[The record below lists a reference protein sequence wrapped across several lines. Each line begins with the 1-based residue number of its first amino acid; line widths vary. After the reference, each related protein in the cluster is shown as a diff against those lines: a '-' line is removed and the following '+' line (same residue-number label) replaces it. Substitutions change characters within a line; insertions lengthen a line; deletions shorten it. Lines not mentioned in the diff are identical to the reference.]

1 MALPDY
7 LKETGKDLARQ
18 MTASYSAPLDTST
31 FMGPQFIAGQDK
43 AQTDAYNLATAGVG
57 SYQPYLQAATAAQ
70 QQAAGTVGGLG
81 ALTGPMTGQQL
92 TDYTSPYQGQ
102 VIDETLRQY
111 NLSRQSGMQDIKD
124 AAVASG
130 NFGGGREGAMLGQYQ
145 GDTLA
150 NRAGIRS
157 GLLQQGYMDAQNRRA
172 QDFTN
177 QQQIA
182 NMQAGLGQAQMG
194 LSDFGRKGM
203 GADIQALGN
212 LGSMQQGYNQALLNA
227 QQQQLQSQA
236 YEPYGRLSQ
245 YASGIT
251 GLAGGMASPQY
262 QDPGPTNPWQTA
274 LSTTMGLGGLY
285 GKIFG

>member
-1 MALPDY
+1 
-7 LKETGKDLARQ
+7 
-18 MTASYSAPLDTST
+18 
-31 FMGPQFIAGQDK
+31 
-43 AQTDAYNLATAGVG
+43 
-57 SYQPYLQAATAAQ
+57 
-70 QQAAGTVGGLG
+70 
-81 ALTGPMTGQQL
+81 
-92 TDYTSPYQGQ
+92 
-102 VIDETLRQY
+102 
-111 NLSRQSGMQDIKD
+111 
-124 AAVASG
+124 
-130 NFGGGREGAMLGQYQ
+130 MLGQYQ

-227 QQQQLQSQA
+227 QQQQLQAQA
-236 YEPYGRLSQ
+236 HEPYGRLNQ
-245 YASGIT
+245 YAAGIT

-262 QDPGPTNPWQTA
+262 QEQQAPNPWQTA
-274 LSTTMGLGGLY
+274 LGTMTGLGGLY
-285 GKIFG
+285 GQIFK